1 MILVGVFRLDRLA
14 IDPDPGPRPQ
24 RNSNGENR
32 EVHVS
37 DPKPSP
43 WTTPSGPA
51 VTTSSN

>member
-1 MILVGVFRLDRLA
+1 
-14 IDPDPGPRPQ
+14 
-24 RNSNGENR
+24 
-32 EVHVS
+32 VHVS